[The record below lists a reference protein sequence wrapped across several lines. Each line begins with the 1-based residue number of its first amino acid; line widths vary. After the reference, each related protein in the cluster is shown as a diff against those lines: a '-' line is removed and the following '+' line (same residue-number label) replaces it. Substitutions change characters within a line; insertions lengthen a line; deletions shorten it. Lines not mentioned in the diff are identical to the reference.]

1 MTTSSAITDKLTAFK
16 KFNAAV
22 NTLTINSHSVS
33 PAEREKVIDF
43 LATCAH
49 NPDII
54 KIILDALRRFGDNFS
69 EAEKIRIAE
78 ILLPHGHVP
87 PLTVQSLRDSV
98 EKIILKERSPKV
110 GSALMRMLEK
120 MTE

>member
-1 MTTSSAITDKLTAFK
+1 MTTSSAVTWNLEAFK

-22 NTLTINSHSVS
+22 NTLTVNSRSSS
-33 PAEREKVIDF
+33 PAEREKVINF
-43 LATCAH
+43 LARCSH
-49 NPDII
+49 DPDII

-78 ILLPHGHVP
+78 ILNPQGHIS
-87 PLTVQSLRDSV
+87 PLTMQSLRDSV
-98 EKIILKERSPKV
+98 EKIIIRERSPQV

-120 MTE
+120 ITE